1 MTEVMMSRGAG
12 TLHLSSAALALIIA
26 AVWPASAQSD
36 PSARTAKPKQP
47 VTSSRATAKST
58 KHSREMVRAAPGQP
72 WTIEDALPDHS
83 RIKRQYDY
91 VPPEP
96 KLGRVPLQSGT
107 VGVETETKT
116 NAYKTPD
123 GRTIPGFEATENRPS
138 SYVGFSLSM
147 PTNNDALSIPVPAGP
162 LWGRP

>member
-1 MTEVMMSRGAG
+1 MSRGPR
-12 TLHLSSAALALIIA
+12 TLYLSSAALAALTIVIA
-26 AVWPASAQSD
+26 AVLPVSAQSD
-36 PSARTAKPKQP
+36 PSARTAKPKQLA
-47 VTSSRATAKST
+47 TTSRAPAKST
-58 KHSREMVRAAPGQP
+58 KPSREVARAAREQQ

-83 RIKRQYDY
+83 RIKRQYEY
-91 VPPEP
+91 VPPET

-138 SYVGFSLSM
+138 SYVGLSVSM
-147 PTNNDALSIPVPAGP
+147 PTNNDALSIPVPMGP